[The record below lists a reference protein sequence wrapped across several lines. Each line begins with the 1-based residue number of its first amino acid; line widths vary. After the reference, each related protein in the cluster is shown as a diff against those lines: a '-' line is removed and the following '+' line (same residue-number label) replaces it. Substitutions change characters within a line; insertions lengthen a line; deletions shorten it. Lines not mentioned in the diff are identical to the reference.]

1 MYALSPKQLHLAS
14 KSAWTMHY
22 HPQTL
27 IQVLHLLPKSKSN
40 LFLSKALIRRWGYPQ
55 LVLQIFRNISP
66 AFQPLRENEL
76 HIGFREDTNVKVGP
90 QSAQCTA
97 GTQWRLT
104 TNQSSPAES
113 LSAQQDMQMRLTEK
127 SVKLIKHTRYAQQRN
142 TSPETYRRAQP
153 QQTDP
158 LSRWQLDGSHLG
170 SKEKTIKILK
180 SAFKCE
186 TSEGKAKFRK
196 AIFKSWGRIWKVHQI
211 MFCLQVFC
219 QWSVC
224 VVFSVLPLGVQYK
237 TIA

>member
-1 MYALSPKQLHLAS
+1 M
-14 KSAWTMHY
+14 
-22 HPQTL
+22 
-27 IQVLHLLPKSKSN
+27 
-40 LFLSKALIRRWGYPQ
+40 
-55 LVLQIFRNISP
+55 LQIFRNVSP
-66 AFQPLRENEL
+66 AFHPLRESEL

-97 GTQWRLT
+97 GTQWRQT

-113 LSAQQDMQMRLTEK
+113 LSARQDMQMRCTER

-153 QQTDP
+153 QQTDQRC
-158 LSRWQLDGSHLG
+158 RWQLDGRHFG

-196 AIFKSWGRIWKVHQI
+196 AIFKSWGRIWKAHQI

-224 VVFSVLPLGVQYK
+224 SVCVVLSAATEVQYQ
-237 TIA
+237 TVA